1 MPPAPSSPPSL
12 WQAIV
17 DFDGT
22 ISREDTTDRVLERFA
37 APGWEAIEAEWHAG
51 LIGSRACMT
60 RQVDLLRVS
69 PDALDTFA
77 ATLEIDPG
85 FPEFVR
91 LCGRHAIPLTIVSD
105 GLDRTIRTVMA
116 RAGLGPIPVVA
127 NELRWMGG
135 DRWRLLSPHAA
146 PGGACGSGTCKCRVA
161 AQLARPLN
169 LLVGDGRSDFC
180 VAGEADLVFAKASL
194 VAHCAQAGIP
204 HHPIADFTDASARLE
219 VVLAGAPLP
228 AAPRQLEDKING

>member
-51 LIGSRACMT
+51 LIGSRACMA

-77 ATLEIDPG
+77 ATLEIDRG

-146 PGGACGSGTCKCRVA
+146 TGGACASGTCKCRVA

-180 VAGEADLVFAKASL
+180 IAGEADLVFAKASL
-194 VAHCAQAGIP
+194 VAHCVQAGIP
-204 HHPIADFTDASARLE
+204 HHPIADFADASAHLE
-219 VVLAGAPLP
+219 AVLAGATLP
-228 AAPRQLEDKING
+228 AAPRQREDKING